1 MVIRYN
7 DLVHVI
13 TTLADEENIT
23 VAVKETLKGSLIAG
37 GACALGALVLGPPGL
52 AIGGAYVGACLAI
65 EGAVGGACALRGV
78 VLGFAITGAVGGGIA
93 YCLAKDK
100 FKPLSHVILYEMR

>member
-1 MVIRYN
+1 MPGAFKDTTNDLLQFSSAFKMVIRYN
-7 DLVHVI
+7 DIVHVI

-37 GACALGALVLGPPGL
+37 GACALGGLVLGPPGL
-52 AIGGAYVGACLAI
+52 AIG
-65 EGAVGGACALRGV
+65 
-78 VLGFAITGAVGGGIA
+78 GAVGGGIA

-100 FKPLSHVILYEMR
+100 FKPLLHVILYEMR